1 MHPDNQSLCGTWVLF
16 FCWFLN
22 KTLHSLP
29 RYKKD
34 ADGFLKVNMV
44 RFETVEVT
52 QEIMKNM
59 AKKPQA
65 VRKSQR
71 TSGRVRKPSAAAAA
85 LATAE
90 ISPSSPAGSTSSSS
104 SSASS
109 YSSELSGG
117 EDVSS
122 VASPRGSDS
131 PVYCVMSCA
140 PHIDEEEEVEEKEE
154 KDMAEDEEGTSGAVQ
169 ALTAVARGLG
179 MDVV

>member
-1 MHPDNQSLCGTWVLF
+1 MWNQGVIS
-16 FCWFLN
+16 CWFSN
-22 KTLHSLP
+22 KTLHSLA

-71 TSGRVRKPSAAAAA
+71 TSSRIRKPSAAAAA
-85 LATAE
+85 AAPVAAE
-90 ISPSSPAGSTSSSS
+90 SSPSSPVGSSSPSSSSS

-117 EDVSS
+117 EDASS

-140 PHIDEEEEVEEKEE
+140 SHIDEEEREEEEEVEELE
-154 KDMAEDEEGTSGAVQ
+154 KDEEGTSSAVE

>member
-1 MHPDNQSLCGTWVLF
+1 MRPRRDLCCFLF
-16 FCWFLN
+16 FLN
-22 KTLHSLP
+22 KTLYSLP

-71 TSGRVRKPSAAAAA
+71 TSSRVRKPSAAAAA
-85 LATAE
+85 AAASAAAVT
-90 ISPSSPAGSTSSSS
+90 SPGSPAGSTSSSS

-117 EDVSS
+117 EDASS

-140 PHIDEEEEVEEKEE
+140 PHMGEEEREEEEEEAVVVE
-154 KDMAEDEEGTSGAVQ
+154 EDEEGTSGAVE

>member
-1 MHPDNQSLCGTWVLF
+1 MCVQPGCDLCCF
-16 FCWFLN
+16 FLN
-22 KTLHSLP
+22 KILHSLP

-71 TSGRVRKPSAAAAA
+71 TSSRVRKPSAAAAA
-85 LATAE
+85 AASAAAVT
-90 ISPSSPAGSTSSSS
+90 SPGSPAGSTSSSS

-117 EDVSS
+117 EDASS

-140 PHIDEEEEVEEKEE
+140 PHMDEEEREEEEEEVVVVE
-154 KDMAEDEEGTSGAVQ
+154 EDEEGTSVAVE

>member
-1 MHPDNQSLCGTWVLF
+1 MP
-16 FCWFLN
+16 
-22 KTLHSLP
+22 LP

-71 TSGRVRKPSAAAAA
+71 TGRKPSAASAAPA
-85 LATAE
+85 GASE
-90 ISPSSPAGSTSSSS
+90 IGPNSPVGSSSPSSSS
-104 SSASS
+104 SPASS

-117 EDVSS
+117 EEASS
-122 VASPRGSDS
+122 AASPRGSDS
-131 PVYCVMSCA
+131 PVYCAMSCVR
-140 PHIDEEEEVEEKEE
+140 HIDEEERGEGEEVEEG
-154 KDMAEDEEGTSGAVQ
+154 EDGPSGAVE